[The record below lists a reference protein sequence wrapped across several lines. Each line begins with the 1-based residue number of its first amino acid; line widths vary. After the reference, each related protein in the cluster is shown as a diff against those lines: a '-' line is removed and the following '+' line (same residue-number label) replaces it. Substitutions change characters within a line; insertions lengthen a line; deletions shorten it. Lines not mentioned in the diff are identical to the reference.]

1 MLHWTSLASQDSA
14 TILVPY
20 NKQEVGKRSFQING
34 QGHLRSSRSL
44 EDWINLNICWTAA
57 TSEGASRAQDPSL
70 DIMCMFDGLN
80 EAAMK
85 LAFNLP
91 VPDWLIP
98 G

>member
-1 MLHWTSLASQDSA
+1 MLPWTLLGSQDSA
-14 TILVPY
+14 TILVLY
-20 NKQEVGKRSFQING
+20 NKPEVGKRNVQING
-34 QGHLRSSRSL
+34 QAHCCSSRPL
-44 EDWINLNICWTAA
+44 EGTINLNIPWTAA

-70 DIMCMFDGLN
+70 DIMHMFDGLN

-91 VPDWLIP
+91 IPDWLIP